1 MIYWALL
8 HARFDRLAN
17 HISFVLFSLVM
28 TRVTASSTTTSRA
41 LWINSRTRSWGRSK
55 VTLRGKCGSVWLF
68 FRGSTEPVHRSKADV
83 SVAGWKGWHFASYG
97 ESDGVTFMQTLGA
110 TLFPA
115 VMDVLIGLGRYI
127 VNDDAGPDPPPP
139 PYAAATP
146 LAGPSDPLLKPY
158 VSAIGGIKSLVAMTA
173 KYPTLLHAHEATNQY
188 LLGDDVIVVDAA
200 AAESPNHKV
209 WLPPGGWIEM
219 NNERARMTF
228 SGGLHKECPPDT
240 VDYPNASRFFGY
252 CQNKQYTAFAPSTN
266 FTGRHACG
274 EKTCAQ
280 QMYVREGSVIPTALD
295 ASSGV
300 HAGAKDAQQD
310 QIIAVKVYPGLCP
323 GVAWRATQF
332 GGPRV
337 INCQNQTAIGGG
349 TECPQYGR
357 FPCEGVVVNQ
367 GAKGQ
372 INATQVRRYD
382 EDSETMA
389 LSVALKRL
397 QGECATCGKFVL
409 HFMHTSPPAVLNC
422 SLERQVRTLS
432 SLSVATRSAHLRLRP
447 TA

>member
-1 MIYWALL
+1 M
-8 HARFDRLAN
+8 
-17 HISFVLFSLVM
+17 
-28 TRVTASSTTTSRA
+28 
-41 LWINSRTRSWGRSK
+41 
-55 VTLRGKCGSVWLF
+55 
-68 FRGSTEPVHRSKADV
+68 HRSKADI

-158 VSAIGGIKSLVAMTA
+158 VSAIGGTKSLVAMTA

-372 INATQVRRYD
+372 INATQVRLYD

-432 SLSVATRSAHLRLRP
+432 SLYVATRSAHLRLCSPTVILGKVVPRSLSSASRRP
-447 TA
+447 TALPSVAGGSAARAHGTS